1 MNNDRAA
8 IVVRT
13 WIMPIIASAFATYP
27 ELDVAEVL
35 ACCRVALEMRL
46 REEFE
51 NIAQQ
56 QAREHNDA
64 QTSA

>member
-1 MNNDRAA
+1 MNNDHAA

-13 WIMPIIASAFATYP
+13 WIIPIIASAFATYP

-35 ACCRVALEMRL
+35 ACCRVALETRL

-51 NIAQQ
+51 DV
-56 QAREHNDA
+56 ARTAANEVR
-64 QTSA
+64 T

>member
-27 ELDVAEVL
+27 ELDVDEVL
-35 ACCRVALEMRL
+35 ARCRVALEMRL

-51 NIAQQ
+51 NIVQQ

-64 QTSA
+64 QTPA